1 MSRKSYPNVNAA
13 NQYARDVVRGKI
25 VACQFV
31 IQACQR
37 HLDDLMAEKSKSF
50 RYRFDKDLAERA
62 AKFIQLLPHTKGE
75 WAFKR
80 MPITLEPWQLFV
92 ICCAFGWVNKG
103 SRLRRFREVYT
114 EIPRKNGK
122 SAISAGV
129 ALYCFACD
137 NEFGAEVYSGA
148 TTEKQAWEVFRP
160 ARLMCKRTP
169 MLTEAFGIEV
179 NASNMNRP
187 EDGARFEP
195 LIGNPGDGSSPHC
208 AVVDEYHE
216 HATDALYTTMLT
228 GMGAR
233 RQPLMWAITTAGYNI
248 EGPCY
253 DKRREVIEMLNGSVP
268 NDELFGI
275 IYTVDEGDDWTDPQ
289 VLEKANPNIGVSVYR
304 EFLLSQQQ
312 RAKNNARLANVF
324 KTKHLNIWVSA
335 RSAYFN
341 LVSWQSCEDKSLTLE
356 QFEGQPC
363 ILAFDLARK
372 LDMNSMARLYT
383 REIDGKTHYYSVAPR
398 FWVPYDTVYSVEKNE
413 DRRTAERFQKWVEM
427 GVLTV
432 TDGAEVDYRYILE
445 EAKAANKISPV
456 SESPIDP
463 FGATGLSHDLADED
477 LNPITIIQN
486 YTNMSDPMKE
496 LEAAIESGRFHHD
509 GNPIMT
515 WCIGNVVGKTI
526 PGTVNVYV
534 GRTRV
539 QAPVTNGDNVAT
551 IASSIQD
558 AINAVPAL
566 PFTASSSAGVVT
578 LTARHKGLCGN
589 EIPVSLNYYGFG
601 GGEVLPAGVQIAVAT
616 GTAGTGSPV
625 LTGAVAAMADEPF
638 DYIGLPFNDTA
649 SVNTLVTEMNDT
661 SGRWS
666 YARQLYGHVYT
677 AKIGTLSELVTAGDQ
692 FNQQHITL
700 AGYEKETQT
709 PADEL
714 AASRTARAAVFIRN
728 DPARPTQT
736 GELVG
741 MLPAPKGKRFTMT
754 EQQTLLS
761 HGVATAYVESGV
773 LRIQRDVTTY
783 RKNAYGVADS
793 SYR

>member
-129 ALYCFACD
+129 ALHCFACD

-526 PGTVNVYV
+526 PG
-534 GRTRV
+534 R
-539 QAPVTNGDNVAT
+539 
-551 IASSIQD
+551 
-558 AINAVPAL
+558 
-566 PFTASSSAGVVT
+566 
-578 LTARHKGLCGN
+578 
-589 EIPVSLNYYGFG
+589 
-601 GGEVLPAGVQIAVAT
+601 GEVLPAGVQIAVAT

-649 SVNTLVTEMNDT
+649 SVNTLVFVLLLLRPYSKTRRAISACIQTDSSLNCRRGAGTSARRMQIHGSNDT
-661 SGRWS
+661 SQTSPIR
-666 YARQLYGHVYT
+666 RQTEVRTDTG
-677 AKIGTLSELVTAGDQ
+677 SCVTWGGFSNGVSIA
-692 FNQQHITL
+692 
-700 AGYEKETQT
+700 
-709 PADEL
+709 
-714 AASRTARAAVFIRN
+714 
-728 DPARPTQT
+728 
-736 GELVG
+736 
-741 MLPAPKGKRFTMT
+741 
-754 EQQTLLS
+754 S
-761 HGVATAYVESGV
+761 HGLPGAAHDNRCY
-773 LRIQRDVTTY
+773 LWCR
-783 RKNAYGVADS
+783 
-793 SYR
+793 